1 MMMRRV
7 LLCIVVGVMR
17 FETLIHDDDVLLL
30 PIERGRT
37 VLLLLLL
44 SVSSSFSIEQLSSVY
59 VCCLKIFFF

>member
-37 VLLLLLL
+37 VLLLLL